1 MNSFK
6 NDVMYYLGKHLSE
19 EKDTDVCPKCGKKP
33 CVCSKASADTS
44 SEDKEA
50 FRTIAEFEKAN
61 PGQKAASAFKNE
73 KGEWL
78 FVPASNASASTKTAG
93 GDDGDDYT
101 KNASVSN
108 DKDAYFGN
116 DVPEDGYTP
125 EERKILKCIAN
136 KIKKQQKE
144 GIKEPA
150 DGWTPEEKEIIKLLS
165 GKASVD
171 DHTNGRN
178 GCADTECDDK
188 EKKNSLKESI
198 MSLLK

>member
-1 MNSFK
+1 MTKFAK
-6 NDVMYYLGKHLSE
+6 DVMAYLKKPLSE
-19 EKDTDVCPKCGKKP
+19 EDENKKVCPKCGKNP
-33 CVCSKASADTS
+33 CVC
-44 SEDKEA
+44 
-50 FRTIAEFEKAN
+50 
-61 PGQKAASAFKNE
+61 
-73 KGEWL
+73 
-78 FVPASNASASTKTAG
+78 SNASASTKTAG

-116 DVPEDGYTP
+116 KVPADGYTK
-125 EERKILKCIAN
+125 EEKEILKCIAN

-178 GCADTECDDK
+178 GCADTEACAKCDDK

-198 MSLLK
+198 LDLLNC